1 MTKFSEEFQIKVQTY
16 WAENKNKVLGKKEDY
31 SFHLDRKVIREKKF
45 TMHDLSEHFGI
56 TEGQAKRIVY
66 ILPKANKHKQEV

>member
-16 WAENKNKVLGKKEDY
+16 WAENKNKVLGKKEGGI
-31 SFHLDRKVIREKKF
+31 HRKVIREKKF